1 MLVLVMMFKGSADL
15 LDPISSSPFSCL
27 RDAFASLFSEGT
39 TFGRCVTSG
48 TSLGES
54 ARFVL
59 GVKAS
64 GTPVVDVL
72 KCVDEVPV
80 LGPCPVS
87 VPAVTAG
94 TAELPASDAE
104 VATPTAPSPTNSSP
118 MSTAIGIAVADPSL
132 LMEAAAFPSAD
143 NPPPPFELCVANSKP
158 AAASLGPD
166 KAPRL
171 DSWDPKA
178 SSEPPANP

>member
-39 TFGRCVTSG
+39 KVGRCVTSG

-104 VATPTAPSPTNSSP
+104 VATPTA
-118 MSTAIGIAVADPSL
+118 IGIAVADPSL
-132 LMEAAAFPSAD
+132 LTEAAAFPSAD